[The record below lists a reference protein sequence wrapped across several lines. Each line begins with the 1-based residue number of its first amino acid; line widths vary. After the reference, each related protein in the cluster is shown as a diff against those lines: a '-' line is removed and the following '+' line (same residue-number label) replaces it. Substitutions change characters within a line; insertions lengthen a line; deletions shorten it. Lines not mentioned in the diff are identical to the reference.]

1 MICIF
6 SLGNSYAQM
15 SPFYENLDKYKAIDS
30 AYIKCSYHLSYLRD
44 STRPE
49 NKSTDIQTL
58 LIGKQISKYYSQK
71 SLDHNRHIKEKFEG
85 ADAYPS
91 FPSGVW
97 SIEVFKNYPQG
108 KETVTDIGSAL
119 KGNYVYEE
127 ELPAPNWTIIN
138 ERQTILSYNCQ
149 KAVTRF
155 QGREYIAWFAPDIPI
170 PNGPWKLGGLP
181 GLILKLSDSKD
192 NFVFECKGMENLKE
206 KMEVI
211 KYYSVDY
218 IRLSR
223 HDWHKLSQRFHDDFI
238 KYQNALGVEVI
249 MMNPE
254 TNQKTNQSSWKLPY
268 NPIELE

>member
-44 STRPE
+44 STRLE

-71 SLDHNRHIKEKFEG
+71 ALDHNRHIKEKFEG
-85 ADAYPS
+85 ADAYPN

-181 GLILKLSDSKD
+181 GLILKLYDTKED
-192 NFVFECKGMENLKE
+192 FVFECNGLEQLKE
-206 KMEVI
+206 KEAI
-211 KYYSVDY
+211 QFFQVDY
-218 IRLSR
+218 AKIKRKEFN
-223 HDWHKLSQRFHDDFI
+223 KLYERYHNDFTN
-238 KYQNALGVEVI
+238 YNNSLGIQVI
-249 MMNPE
+249 IVDP
-254 TNQKTNQSSWKLPY
+254 KTGNEITDPKNYKIPY